1 MDNSRLTSVH
11 YARGEDGRV
20 FQFMKSVHQEVGQR
34 FKRLTQQAW
43 KNIAGCEVD
52 LLTKDE
58 YERYIRGAV
67 LAPRTAP
74 AHDSIAKPVAAEH
87 RPAPARQESATAP
100 AAAATNSVGAAGAAA
115 SGKDFIACAAFAGS
129 TPGYVFKKGDQGL
142 GYYKDT
148 APGAKVAVAG
158 GGEEEGDIKIIMD
171 RTGVGRAR
179 AVAALKEHKDAA
191 GAILA
196 IEDAK
201 DAKPAAAAASASG
214 AAAGAE
220 EKPPPSAAEKLKAA
234 HCMEAE
240 DHKTKGNM
248 AFKAGKYRCIML
260 VLVGLFCLII
270 GLFCLIIGLF

>member
-1 MDNSRLTSVH
+1 
-11 YARGEDGRV
+11 
-20 FQFMKSVHQEVGQR
+20 
-34 FKRLTQQAW
+34 
-43 KNIAGCEVD
+43 
-52 LLTKDE
+52 
-58 YERYIRGAV
+58 
-67 LAPRTAP
+67 
-74 AHDSIAKPVAAEH
+74 VAA
-87 RPAPARQESATAP
+87 
-100 AAAATNSVGAAGAAA
+100 V
-115 SGKDFIACAAFAGS
+115 
-129 TPGYVFKKGDQGL
+129 
-142 GYYKDT
+142 
-148 APGAKVAVAG
+148 G
-158 GGEEEGDIKIIMD
+158 GGEEEEDIKIIMD
-171 RTGVGRAR
+171 QTGVGRAR
-179 AVAALKEHKDAA
+179 AAAALKEHKDAA

-240 DHKTKGNM
+240 DHKNKGNM